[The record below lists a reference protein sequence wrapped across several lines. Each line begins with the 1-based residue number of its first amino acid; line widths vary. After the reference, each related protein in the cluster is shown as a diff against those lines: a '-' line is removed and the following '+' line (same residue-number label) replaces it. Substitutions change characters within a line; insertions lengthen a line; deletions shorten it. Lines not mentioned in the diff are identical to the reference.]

1 MVCLVLK
8 VMSVEPPSKP
18 LQGGEVCSHTSDA
31 VVPALGVD
39 APGAP
44 SKEKQGIREVQISF
58 KLMDDFL
65 RCAWSQDFLYALS
78 ILGFLYAV
86 WPVLDSPTSVLFPV
100 VMAVELQT
108 SYSYFHRVLAFFH
121 MV

>member
-1 MVCLVLK
+1 MGDVDGLVLK
-8 VMSVEPPSKP
+8 VTSVEPPSKS

-65 RCAWSQDFLYALS
+65 RFASFPGGIFSSFLYVGTVATLKN
-78 ILGFLYAV
+78 L
-86 WPVLDSPTSVLFPV
+86 
-100 VMAVELQT
+100 
-108 SYSYFHRVLAFFH
+108 
-121 MV
+121 